1 MPLKTSVHAKFV
13 LIHMY
18 TFKGMIAENY
28 EFRSTIT
35 LFEFSVSTCSATSL
49 CLLTCLIYA

>member
-13 LIHMY
+13 VIHMH
-18 TFKGMIAENY
+18 TFKGMIAENID
-28 EFRSTIT
+28 FRSTIT

-49 CLLTCLIYA
+49 CLLTCLI

>member
-18 TFKGMIAENY
+18 TFKGMISKNH
-28 EFRSTIT
+28 EFKSTIT

-49 CLLTCLIYA
+49 CLLTCLI

>member
-1 MPLKTSVHAKFV
+1 MLLNLIKDQKMLLKTSVHAKFV

-18 TFKGMIAENY
+18 TFKGMIAEND

-35 LFEFSVSTCSATSL
+35 FDF
-49 CLLTCLIYA
+49 I